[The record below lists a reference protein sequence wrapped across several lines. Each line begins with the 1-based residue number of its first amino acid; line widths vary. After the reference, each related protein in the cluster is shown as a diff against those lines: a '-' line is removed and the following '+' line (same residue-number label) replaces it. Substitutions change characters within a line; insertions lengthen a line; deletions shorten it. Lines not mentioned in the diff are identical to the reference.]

1 MEQFLTEKVNNFVL
15 YFAPILKRASNK
27 KYMAEIA
34 EHLSSL
40 IQHPL
45 LVTLLGHTIN
55 KAHSSIDAYVD
66 GETAALGLTLEQQE
80 RDKLMAYYRMFID
93 VAAKMEAER
102 KPPPADIQQIVVEDL

>member
-1 MEQFLTEKVNNFVL
+1 MEQFLTEKVNNFIVF
-15 YFAPILKRASNK
+15 FAPILKRSTNR

-34 EHLSSL
+34 EHLQSL
-40 IQHPL
+40 LAHPL

-66 GETAALGLTLEQQE
+66 GETTALGLTLEQQE

-93 VAAKMEAER
+93 VSAKMEAER
-102 KPPPADIQQIVVEDL
+102 KPPPADIQQIVIEDL